1 MNRDQFEA
9 WMVQNARL
17 APQTAY
23 NYSVAINRISTNYS
37 MVTGNSTDIYSIRDI
52 RVLSGIADQYDI
64 GGQYSQFGHIGNGTN
79 RAAIKKLK
87 RYLEA
92 VLADGQSESESETE
106 LEPNQIQTN
115 ELLAQPV
122 ENIGSRLSYERD
134 LKNAVVLQIEEL
146 FPGYSIFNGLEVG
159 VEYLIEGKRIDILL
173 EGPGGDLLIIE
184 LKSGVVDFRVF
195 GQISMYIGLLEERF
209 PERGIKGCIIASE
222 FDRSLIAATRTNSA
236 VSLKRYNMKIILEP
250 IELRTK

>member
-1 MNRDQFEA
+1 LNRDQFEA
-9 WMVQNARL
+9 WMVQNARM

-64 GGQYSQFGHIGNGTN
+64 GGQYSQFGQIGNGTN

-92 VLADGQSESESETE
+92 ILANGQSESETE
-106 LEPNQIQTN
+106 LEPDQIQTN
-115 ELLAQPV
+115 ESLVQPV
-122 ENIGSRLSYERD
+122 ENIGSSLSYERD
-134 LKNAVVLQIEEL
+134 LKNAIVLQIEEL

-173 EGPGGDLLIIE
+173 EGTGGELLIIE

-209 PERGIKGCIIASE
+209 PDRGIKGCIIASE
-222 FDRSLIAATRTNSA
+222 FDRSLIAAIRTNSA
-236 VSLKRYNMKIILEP
+236 VSLKRYNMKIFLEP
-250 IELRTK
+250 IEPTSKK